1 MKKKVG
7 LALGS
12 GGPRG
17 LAHIGVI
24 KALEENDIPIDV
36 YGGTSVGSMI
46 AGLYLALG
54 SIEQVEKMF
63 IDLKLTVLANTF
75 SDIGLRTGIIKGEK
89 LEKYLDTYIKDV
101 KLEELS
107 KPLVVVTTKIKDGEE
122 IEIVNGNLTKAI
134 RASSSLPG
142 FLDVAEWNGEYVI
155 DGGVSQPVPI
165 RALRT
170 MGAETVIAVNLD
182 GYEYMENDFTQ
193 GRGSAT
199 KVGMAAI
206 KLLRYSLAQAE
217 CRSADVLIEPDVASV
232 NWMNMAREIDR
243 RAIIQAGYEE
253 TMAQMSRIKRILD
266 VL

>member
-24 KALEENDIPIDV
+24 KALEENNVPIDIF
-36 YGGTSVGSMI
+36 GGTSAGSMI

-63 IDLKLTVLANTF
+63 IDLKLTVFANTF
-75 SDIGLRTGIIKGEK
+75 SDIGLRTGIIKGVK
-89 LEKYLDTYIKDV
+89 LEKYLDTYIKNINIED
-101 KLEELS
+101 LR

-122 IEIVNGNLTKAI
+122 IEIVNGNLTKAM

-142 FLDVAEWNGEYVI
+142 FLDVTEWNGEYVI

-170 MGAETVIAVNLD
+170 MGAECVIAVNLD
-182 GYEYMENDFTQ
+182 GYEYMEDDFAQ

-217 CRSADVLIEPDVASV
+217 CRDAEVVIEPAVASV
-232 NWMNMAREIDR
+232 NWVNMAREADR
-243 RAIIQAGYEE
+243 RTIIQAGYEATIAKMDE
-253 TMAQMSRIKRILD
+253 IKRI
-266 VL
+266 V

>member
-24 KALEENDIPIDV
+24 KALEENHISIDI
-36 YGGTSVGSMI
+36 YGGTSAGSMV

-54 SIEQVEKMF
+54 SIEKVEQIF
-63 IDLKLTVLANTF
+63 IDLKLTEIATTF

-89 LEKYLDTYIKDV
+89 LEKYFDKYLGGIRI
-101 KLEELS
+101 EELA
-107 KPLVVVTTKIKDGEE
+107 KPLVVVTTKITDGEE
-122 IEIVNGNLTKAI
+122 IEITNGQLAKAI

-142 FLDVAEWNGEYVI
+142 FLDVARWEQEYVI

-165 RALRT
+165 RAVKA
-170 MGAETVIAVNLD
+170 MGADMVIAINLD
-182 GYEYMENDFTQ
+182 GYAFTESDFVTK
-193 GRGSAT
+193 RGGAT
-199 KVGMAAI
+199 RVGMAAI

-217 CRSADVLIEPDVASV
+217 CRAADVVIEPDVATM
-232 NWMNMAREIDR
+232 NWINLASESDRREIIQRGYEATMARMDEI
-243 RAIIQAGYEE
+243 EKLV
-253 TMAQMSRIKRILD
+253 S
-266 VL
+266 